1 MANPRA
7 VVDATLTKEH
17 FRKMSTNRA
26 NRVCFDCPTRN
37 PKWASS
43 TFGIFICYD
52 CSAVHR
58 NLGVHI
64 SFVRSTNMDSWKNA
78 ELLAMVLGGNQR
90 GKKEIMKGSTSGSR
104 SSSQA
109 AVTARYKSPAA
120 LNYKRALAAQIAAA
134 CAKSAAPLS
143 TAALAGKPVLPPPVA
158 PPVGGI
164 AGLES
169 MMAELGGQR
178 GCCHSSWP
186 HKFRAQAHHG
196 RPDQTLSWPAYSDRA
211 GIKL

>member
-7 VVDATLTKEH
+7 VVDAKLTKEH

-58 NLGVHI
+58 SLGVHI

-90 GKKEIMKGSTSGSR
+90 GKKEILKSSTGGSR
-104 SSSQA
+104 S
-109 AVTARYKSPAA
+109 
-120 LNYKRALAAQIAAA
+120 
-134 CAKSAAPLS
+134 C
-143 TAALAGKPVLPPPVA
+143 
-158 PPVGGI
+158 
-164 AGLES
+164 
-169 MMAELGGQR
+169 
-178 GCCHSSWP
+178 
-186 HKFRAQAHHG
+186 
-196 RPDQTLSWPAYSDRA
+196 DRR
-211 GIKL
+211 